1 LAWTVKLSDDAKRDL
16 QKLDKP
22 LQKRITSFLLD
33 RLQTSDD
40 NPRLTGKALQG
51 KLSGLWRYRVGD
63 FRLLC
68 RIEDN
73 ELIILV
79 IEIGHRKEIYK

>member
-1 LAWTVKLSDDAKRDL
+1 MPNGIYKNSTSLCKKELHHFSLIGYKLR
-16 QKLDKP
+16 
-22 LQKRITSFLLD
+22 
-33 RLQTSDD
+33 D